1 MSKDPQYPEHFV
13 ERLEIVWGEG
23 FLSPG
28 GPEEVREIVSGI
40 DLAGKSL
47 LDIGCGLGGPSIVLA
62 REMGVARCIAIDVEP
77 SLLQRATEYAN
88 MAGLANQ
95 IEFHLVE
102 PGPLPFAEH
111 TFDVVFSKD
120 ALIHI
125 ADKQAIYAEIL
136 RGLHPGGVF
145 LASDWLGGDNTATAP
160 EWKRFRELGHLDFIM
175 ATAAETCATMT
186 AAGFENVSTRN
197 AWYAQLSRFDLDQV
211 RGPLR
216 DKLIDAAGEEI
227 YLNWLKV
234 RHALTDA
241 VAVGAL
247 RPTHLRGFKPPNYG
261 KAA

>member
-13 ERLEIVWGEG
+13 KRLEIVWGEG

-28 GPEEVREIVSGI
+28 GPAEVREIVSGI

-62 REMGVARCIAIDVEP
+62 RDMGVARCIAIDVEP

-88 MAGLANQ
+88 KAGLANQ

-111 TFDVVFSKD
+111 IFDVVFSKD
-120 ALIHI
+120 VLIHI
-125 ADKQAIYAEIL
+125 ADKRAIYAEIL
-136 RGLHPGGVF
+136 RVLHPGGVL

-160 EWKRFRELGHLDFIM
+160 EWKRFSELGHLDFTM
-175 ATAAETCATMT
+175 ATAAETRATMT
-186 AAGFENVSTRN
+186 AAGFENVSTRDRN

-211 RGPLR
+211 KGPMR

-227 YLNWLKV
+227 YLHWLRV
-234 RHALTDA
+234 RQALTDA

-247 RPTHLRGFKPPNYG
+247 RPTHLRGFKPP
-261 KAA
+261 K